1 MKIFDEL
8 EKRGLVKQTTNTE
21 KIRHLL
27 NEDKITFYIGFDPT
41 ADSLHVGHLL
51 QLVTVKR
58 LLQAGHRAALV
69 IGGATALIG
78 DPSGKSSMR
87 KMLSRSDIRVN
98 SGEIIGQMERILR
111 KEWIDNVSVFNN
123 LEWFDGVNFLEML
136 REVGPHFSVNVMLRA
151 DCFKSRMES
160 GLSFLE
166 FNYMVMQG
174 FDFFHLHQNEK
185 CALQIGGDDQW
196 SNMLAGIDLIH
207 KKTGEEAFA
216 LTLPLLLNS
225 DGTKMGKTEKGA
237 VWLSEEGPTSI
248 FDFFQFWR
256 NLPDTEVI
264 KCFKM
269 LTFFSLEEIESLPF
283 STVAEIN
290 SAKKKLAHAITEIV
304 HGKVAADATL
314 EVVEAL
320 FESRDSSAIEATQI
334 DDGIQLL
341 ELLVTNGFAKS
352 RTDARNLINGKGIA
366 INDQIVETPNLVITH
381 AQFGNELTIRK
392 GKKSFGRFVIKEP
405 NA

>member
-1 MKIFDEL
+1 
-8 EKRGLVKQTTNTE
+8 
-21 KIRHLL
+21 
-27 NEDKITFYIGFDPT
+27 
-41 ADSLHVGHLL
+41 
-51 QLVTVKR
+51 
-58 LLQAGHRAALV
+58 
-69 IGGATALIG
+69 
-78 DPSGKSSMR
+78 
-87 KMLSRSDIRVN
+87 
-98 SGEIIGQMERILR
+98 
-111 KEWIDNVSVFNN
+111 
-123 LEWFDGVNFLEML
+123 
-136 REVGPHFSVNVMLRA
+136 
-151 DCFKSRMES
+151 
-160 GLSFLE
+160 
-166 FNYMVMQG
+166 MVMQG

-269 LTFFSLEEIESLPF
+269 LTFLSLEEIESLPF
-283 STVAEIN
+283 STVVEIN
-290 SAKKKLAHAITEIV
+290 SAKKMLAHAITEIV

-314 EVVEAL
+314 EMVEAL

-341 ELLVTNGFAKS
+341 DLLVTNGFAKS

-366 INDQIVETPNLVITH
+366 INDQIIETPNLVI
-381 AQFGNELTIRK
+381 ARSQFGSELTIRK
-392 GKKSFGRFVIKEP
+392 GKKNFGRFVIKEP